1 MSYRIPI
8 IFDTDIG
15 VDDAFALLLAAGDPN
30 LDLLGITTVFGNNSV
45 DNCTENALRMCEL
58 LDLNVPVAKGASKS
72 LFGPARDYS
81 DRRNYYVHGEDGLGG
96 KRYMLKEPRKKV
108 EDCDAVDLIARLIR
122 RSDENAR
129 YFRIRERVLSA
140 LRVRKEQWV
149 QRKDYKFF
157 VCPACKA
164 TLRVPKGRGK
174 IKIVCR
180 KCGNSFMGKS

>member
-1 MSYRIPI
+1 MQFMAGRNGNDELNR
-8 IFDTDIG
+8 F
-15 VDDAFALLLAAGDPN
+15 LLAVDMVLILLSVIFSRGVGRILAPIA
-30 LDLLGITTVFGNNSV
+30 LVLLGFTYY
-45 DNCTENALRMCEL
+45 RML
-58 LDLNVPVAKGASKS
+58 S
-72 LFGPARDYS
+72 RD
-81 DRRNYYVHGEDGLGG
+81 
-96 KRYMLKEPRKKV
+96 
-108 EDCDAVDLIARLIR
+108 LIR

-164 TLRVPKGRGK
+164 TMRVPKGRGK

>member
-1 MSYRIPI
+1 MAS
-8 IFDTDIG
+8 
-15 VDDAFALLLAAGDPN
+15 DDGSIKEAV
-30 LDLLGITTVFGNNSV
+30 ITIKVFGVGGGGNSV
-45 DNCTENALRMCEL
+45 LKRIAEGGFADVEL
-58 LDLNVPVAKGASKS
+58 VAVNTDAT
-72 LFGPARDYS
+72 RD
-81 DRRNYYVHGEDGLGG
+81 
-96 KRYMLKEPRKKV
+96 
-108 EDCDAVDLIARLIR
+108 LIR

>member
-1 MSYRIPI
+1 MQ
-8 IFDTDIG
+8 FMIG
-15 VDDAFALLLAAGDPN
+15 RNGNDELNRFLLAVDMVLILLSVIFSRGIGRFLSPAA
-30 LDLLGITTVFGNNSV
+30 LVLLGFTYY
-45 DNCTENALRMCEL
+45 RMF
-58 LDLNVPVAKGASKS
+58 S
-72 LFGPARDYS
+72 S
-81 DRRNYYVHGEDGLGG
+81 D
-96 KRYMLKEPRKKV
+96 
-108 EDCDAVDLIARLIR
+108 LIR

>member
-1 MSYRIPI
+1 MQ
-8 IFDTDIG
+8 FMIG
-15 VDDAFALLLAAGDPN
+15 RNGNDELNRFLLAVDMVLILLSVIFSRGIGRVLSPIA
-30 LDLLGITTVFGNNSV
+30 LVLLGFTYY
-45 DNCTENALRMCEL
+45 RML
-58 LDLNVPVAKGASKS
+58 S
-72 LFGPARDYS
+72 RD
-81 DRRNYYVHGEDGLGG
+81 
-96 KRYMLKEPRKKV
+96 
-108 EDCDAVDLIARLIR
+108 LIR

-129 YFRIRERVLSA
+129 YLRLRERFLGMI
-140 LRVRKEQWV
+140 RVRKEQWV

>member
-1 MSYRIPI
+1 M
-8 IFDTDIG
+8 IG
-15 VDDAFALLLAAGDPN
+15 RNGNDELNRFLLATDMVLILLSVIFSRGIGRVLSPIA
-30 LDLLGITTVFGNNSV
+30 LVLLGFTYY
-45 DNCTENALRMCEL
+45 RML
-58 LDLNVPVAKGASKS
+58 S
-72 LFGPARDYS
+72 RD
-81 DRRNYYVHGEDGLGG
+81 
-96 KRYMLKEPRKKV
+96 
-108 EDCDAVDLIARLIR
+108 LIR

-129 YFRIRERVLSA
+129 YFRLRERFLGMI
-140 LRVRKEQWV
+140 RVRKEQWV

>member
-1 MSYRIPI
+1 MQ
-8 IFDTDIG
+8 FMIG
-15 VDDAFALLLAAGDPN
+15 RNGNDELNRFLLAVDMVLILLSVIFSRGIGRILSPIA
-30 LDLLGITTVFGNNSV
+30 LVLLGFTYY
-45 DNCTENALRMCEL
+45 RML
-58 LDLNVPVAKGASKS
+58 S
-72 LFGPARDYS
+72 RD
-81 DRRNYYVHGEDGLGG
+81 
-96 KRYMLKEPRKKV
+96 
-108 EDCDAVDLIARLIR
+108 LIR

>member
-1 MSYRIPI
+1 MQ
-8 IFDTDIG
+8 FMIG
-15 VDDAFALLLAAGDPN
+15 RNGNDELNRFLLATDMVLILLSVIFSRGIGRVLSPIA
-30 LDLLGITTVFGNNSV
+30 LVLLGFTYY
-45 DNCTENALRMCEL
+45 RML
-58 LDLNVPVAKGASKS
+58 S
-72 LFGPARDYS
+72 RD
-81 DRRNYYVHGEDGLGG
+81 
-96 KRYMLKEPRKKV
+96 
-108 EDCDAVDLIARLIR
+108 LIR

-129 YFRIRERVLSA
+129 YFRLRERFLGMI
-140 LRVRKEQWV
+140 RVRKEQWV

>member
-1 MSYRIPI
+1 MREKLLQFMAGRNGNDEFNRFLLAVDMLLILLSI
-8 IFDTDIG
+8 IFSKGIG
-15 VDDAFALLLAAGDPN
+15 RFLSPIALI
-30 LDLLGITTVFGNNSV
+30 LLGLTYF
-45 DNCTENALRMCEL
+45 RML
-58 LDLNVPVAKGASKS
+58 S
-72 LFGPARDYS
+72 RD
-81 DRRNYYVHGEDGLGG
+81 RF
-96 KRYMLKEPRKKV
+96 
-108 EDCDAVDLIARLIR
+108 R

-129 YFRIRERVLSA
+129 YLRIRDKVISA
-140 LRVRKEQWV
+140 LRIRKEQWL

>member
-1 MSYRIPI
+1 MRQKLMQ
-8 IFDTDIG
+8 FMAGRNGNDELNR
-15 VDDAFALLLAAGDPN
+15 FLLAVDMVLILLSVIFSRGVGRILSPIA
-30 LDLLGITTVFGNNSV
+30 LVLLGFTYY
-45 DNCTENALRMCEL
+45 RML
-58 LDLNVPVAKGASKS
+58 S
-72 LFGPARDYS
+72 RD
-81 DRRNYYVHGEDGLGG
+81 
-96 KRYMLKEPRKKV
+96 
-108 EDCDAVDLIARLIR
+108 LIR

>member
-1 MSYRIPI
+1 MREKLLQ
-8 IFDTDIG
+8 FMAGRNGNDE
-15 VDDAFALLLAAGDPN
+15 FNRFLLAVDMLLILLSIVFSKGIGRFLSPIA
-30 LDLLGITTVFGNNSV
+30 LILLGLTYF
-45 DNCTENALRMCEL
+45 RML
-58 LDLNVPVAKGASKS
+58 S
-72 LFGPARDYS
+72 RD
-81 DRRNYYVHGEDGLGG
+81 RF
-96 KRYMLKEPRKKV
+96 
-108 EDCDAVDLIARLIR
+108 R

-129 YFRIRERVLSA
+129 YLRIRDKVIGA
-140 LRVRKEQWV
+140 LRIRKEQWL

>member
-1 MSYRIPI
+1 MQ
-8 IFDTDIG
+8 FMIG
-15 VDDAFALLLAAGDPN
+15 RNGNDEFNRFLLAVDMVLILLSVIFSRWIGRVLSPIA
-30 LDLLGITTVFGNNSV
+30 LVLLGFTYY
-45 DNCTENALRMCEL
+45 RML
-58 LDLNVPVAKGASKS
+58 S
-72 LFGPARDYS
+72 RD
-81 DRRNYYVHGEDGLGG
+81 
-96 KRYMLKEPRKKV
+96 
-108 EDCDAVDLIARLIR
+108 LIR

-129 YFRIRERVLSA
+129 YFRLRERFLGMI
-140 LRVRKEQWV
+140 RVRKEQWV

>member
-1 MSYRIPI
+1 MQFMAGRNGNDELNR
-8 IFDTDIG
+8 F
-15 VDDAFALLLAAGDPN
+15 LLAVDMVLILLSVIFSRGVGRILSPIA
-30 LDLLGITTVFGNNSV
+30 LVLLGFTYY
-45 DNCTENALRMCEL
+45 RML
-58 LDLNVPVAKGASKS
+58 S
-72 LFGPARDYS
+72 RD
-81 DRRNYYVHGEDGLGG
+81 
-96 KRYMLKEPRKKV
+96 
-108 EDCDAVDLIARLIR
+108 LIR

-164 TLRVPKGRGK
+164 TLRGPKGRGK

>member
-1 MSYRIPI
+1 MQFMAGRNGNDELNR
-8 IFDTDIG
+8 F
-15 VDDAFALLLAAGDPN
+15 LLAVDMVLILLSVIFSRGVGRILSPIA
-30 LDLLGITTVFGNNSV
+30 LVLLGVTYY
-45 DNCTENALRMCEL
+45 RML
-58 LDLNVPVAKGASKS
+58 S
-72 LFGPARDYS
+72 RD
-81 DRRNYYVHGEDGLGG
+81 
-96 KRYMLKEPRKKV
+96 
-108 EDCDAVDLIARLIR
+108 LIR

>member
-1 MSYRIPI
+1 MQFMAGRNGNDELNR
-8 IFDTDIG
+8 F
-15 VDDAFALLLAAGDPN
+15 LLAVDMVLILLSVIFSRGVGRILAPIA
-30 LDLLGITTVFGNNSV
+30 LVLLGFTYY
-45 DNCTENALRMCEL
+45 RML
-58 LDLNVPVAKGASKS
+58 S
-72 LFGPARDYS
+72 RD
-81 DRRNYYVHGEDGLGG
+81 
-96 KRYMLKEPRKKV
+96 
-108 EDCDAVDLIARLIR
+108 LIR

>member
-1 MSYRIPI
+1 MQFMAGRNGNDELNR
-8 IFDTDIG
+8 F
-15 VDDAFALLLAAGDPN
+15 LLAVDMVLILLSVIFSRGVGRILSPIA
-30 LDLLGITTVFGNNSV
+30 LVLLGFTYY
-45 DNCTENALRMCEL
+45 RML
-58 LDLNVPVAKGASKS
+58 S
-72 LFGPARDYS
+72 RD
-81 DRRNYYVHGEDGLGG
+81 
-96 KRYMLKEPRKKV
+96 
-108 EDCDAVDLIARLIR
+108 LIR

-129 YFRIRERVLSA
+129 YFRIRERFLSA

>member
-1 MSYRIPI
+1 MQ
-8 IFDTDIG
+8 FMIG
-15 VDDAFALLLAAGDPN
+15 RNGNDELNRFLLAVDMVLILLSVIFSRGVGRILSPIA
-30 LDLLGITTVFGNNSV
+30 LVLLGFTYY
-45 DNCTENALRMCEL
+45 RML
-58 LDLNVPVAKGASKS
+58 S
-72 LFGPARDYS
+72 RD
-81 DRRNYYVHGEDGLGG
+81 
-96 KRYMLKEPRKKV
+96 
-108 EDCDAVDLIARLIR
+108 LIR

-174 IKIVCR
+174 IKMVCR

>member
-1 MSYRIPI
+1 MQ
-8 IFDTDIG
+8 FMIG
-15 VDDAFALLLAAGDPN
+15 RNGNDELNRFLLAVDMVLILLSVIFSRGIGRVLSPIA
-30 LDLLGITTVFGNNSV
+30 LVLLGFTYY
-45 DNCTENALRMCEL
+45 RM
-58 LDLNVPVAKGASKS
+58 PY
-72 LFGPARDYS
+72 RD
-81 DRRNYYVHGEDGLGG
+81 
-96 KRYMLKEPRKKV
+96 
-108 EDCDAVDLIARLIR
+108 LIR

-129 YFRIRERVLSA
+129 YFRLRERFLGMI
-140 LRVRKEQWV
+140 RVRKEQWV

>member
-1 MSYRIPI
+1 MQ
-8 IFDTDIG
+8 FMIG
-15 VDDAFALLLAAGDPN
+15 RNGNDELNRFLLAVDMVLILLSVIFSSGIGRILSPIA
-30 LDLLGITTVFGNNSV
+30 LVLLGFTYY
-45 DNCTENALRMCEL
+45 RMF
-58 LDLNVPVAKGASKS
+58 S
-72 LFGPARDYS
+72 RD
-81 DRRNYYVHGEDGLGG
+81 
-96 KRYMLKEPRKKV
+96 
-108 EDCDAVDLIARLIR
+108 LIR